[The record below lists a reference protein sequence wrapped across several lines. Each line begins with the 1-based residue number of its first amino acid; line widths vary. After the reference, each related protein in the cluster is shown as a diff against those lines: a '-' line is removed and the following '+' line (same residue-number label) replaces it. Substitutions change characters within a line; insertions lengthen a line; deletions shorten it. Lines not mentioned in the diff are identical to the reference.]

1 MQRYNLDILGLS
13 ETKARG
19 NGMKTF
25 DCVSYVYAGVTEGR
39 AKGEVCI
46 VVAEQWAS
54 YVSS

>member
-25 DCVSYVYAGVTEGR
+25 DGVSYVYVGVTEGR
-39 AKGEVCI
+39 AKGEVGI